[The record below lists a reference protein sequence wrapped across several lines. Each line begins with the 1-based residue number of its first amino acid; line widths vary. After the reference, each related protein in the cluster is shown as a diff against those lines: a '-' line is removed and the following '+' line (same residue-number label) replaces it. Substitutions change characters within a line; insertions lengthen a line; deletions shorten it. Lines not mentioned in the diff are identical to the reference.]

1 MKAIELDEITGTLSK
16 PSKMPGWSYGI
27 PAKECKTGSKLAKIP
42 GTFCYDCYALKGCYV
57 FKNVQAAQYKRL
69 KAIDDPRWVQAMA
82 AQILRHKS
90 KWFRWHDSGDIQSL
104 DHLKKIFSVCLLT
117 PDVNHWMPTRETGIL
132 KQIKLEEVPANLI
145 IRASAT
151 KVDGP
156 PPSSWPWTSTVVTEG
171 KTCQAAEQDNK
182 CLSCRACWDKSISNI
197 AYGKH

>member
-42 GTFCYDCYALKGCYV
+42 GTVCYDCYALKGCYV

-82 AQILRHKS
+82 AQILRRKS

-171 KTCQAAEQDNK
+171 KTCPAAEQDNK

>member
-1 MKAIELDEITGTLSK
+1 
-16 PSKMPGWSYGI
+16 
-27 PAKECKTGSKLAKIP
+27 
-42 GTFCYDCYALKGCYV
+42 
-57 FKNVQAAQYKRL
+57 
-69 KAIDDPRWVQAMA
+69 
-82 AQILRHKS
+82 
-90 KWFRWHDSGDIQSL
+90 
-104 DHLKKIFSVCLLT
+104 
-117 PDVNHWMPTRETGIL
+117 MPTRETGIL

-171 KTCQAAEQDNK
+171 KTCPAAEQDNK